1 MPRKASPEEEYDP
14 IRTELARTVAEHGR
28 GGEAGVL
35 TARETTPPPARPRT
49 PATPAGQEPTEKVV
63 TMRPRARTRPAPA
76 EQEEA
81 AEVSPLPQTV
91 KRFQVTEDED
101 FELTAFIQRL
111 QQKSRTKVGFSVVAR
126 ALFSLALHAET
137 QILEELGKGR
147 PMVRPANNDALSLA
161 EFEAQWVQRLAA
173 ALRKTSPPQ
182 PD

>member
-1 MPRKASPEEEYDP
+1 M
-14 IRTELARTVAEHGR
+14 
-28 GGEAGVL
+28 
-35 TARETTPPPARPRT
+35 RP
-49 PATPAGQEPTEKVV
+49 Q
-63 TMRPRARTRPAPA
+63 PRARPAA
-76 EQEEA
+76 DEETQEA
-81 AEVSPLPQTV
+81 PPLAQTV

-126 ALFSLALHAET
+126 ALFSLAMHAEE
-137 QILEELGKGR
+137 QLLEELSKGR

-173 ALRKTSPPQ
+173 ALRKARPPQ

>member
-1 MPRKASPEEEYDP
+1 MPKKATPEEEYDP
-14 IRTELARTVAEHGR
+14 IRAELAREVGAHGR
-28 GGEAGVL
+28 GGEAQAPTL
-35 TARETTPPPARPRT
+35 TAPE
-49 PATPAGQEPTEKVV
+49 PAGSRVSARSAPRAKAQEPEVKVV
-63 TMRPRARTRPAPA
+63 PMRPRPQARAAPD
-76 EQEEA
+76 EESQEA
-81 AEVSPLPQTV
+81 PLLAQTV

-126 ALFSLALHAET
+126 ALFSLAMHAEE
-137 QILEELGKGR
+137 QILDELSKGR

-173 ALRKTSPPQ
+173 ALRKARPPQ